1 MSLYQEMERVKK
13 MIQTSD
19 IITLILGI
27 VSLITACGTILLS
40 FRYNKLVQGQVEM
53 QIRERITNARIRYED
68 LTIRYN
74 EELNNDLI
82 ISVFESAKEEF
93 LNSYDEA
100 CQKYLDK
107 KVDKERF
114 KKSYF
119 VEIQSIV
126 KNDNFKEKYDSQST
140 DYKATVKV
148 YNEWFNLEK

>member
-1 MSLYQEMERVKK
+1 

>member
-1 MSLYQEMERVKK
+1 MIME
-13 MIQTSD
+13 TND

-27 VSLITACGTILLS
+27 ASIITACSTIVLS
-40 FRYNKLVQGQVEM
+40 FKYNKLVQAQVEM

-68 LTIRYN
+68 LIINYGNKLDN
-74 EELNNDLI
+74 EL
-82 ISVFESAKEEF
+82 VKGVYESTKEEF
-93 LNSYDEA
+93 LNAYDEA

-126 KNDNFKEKYDSQST
+126 KNENFKQKYDSQST
-140 DYKATVKV
+140 QYKATVKV
-148 YNEWFNLEK
+148 YNEWFDLEK

>member
-1 MSLYQEMERVKK
+1 
-13 MIQTSD
+13 MIQASD

-27 VSLITACGTILLS
+27 ASLITACGTILLS

-68 LTIRYN
+68 LTIQYN
-74 EELNNDLI
+74 EALNNDLI

-93 LNSYDEA
+93 LNAYDEA

>member
-1 MSLYQEMERVKK
+1 M
-13 MIQTSD
+13 QTND

-27 VSLITACGTILLS
+27 ASFITACGTLLLS
-40 FRYNKLVQGQVEM
+40 FKYNKLVQGQVEM

-68 LTIRYN
+68 IVIQQN
-74 EELNNDLI
+74 KNLNDPILKFVYD
-82 ISVFESAKEEF
+82 STKEEF
-93 LNSYDEA
+93 LNAYDEA

-119 VEIQSIV
+119 AEIQSIV

-140 DYKATVKV
+140 PYKATVKV
-148 YNEWFNLEK
+148 YNEWFDLEK

>member
-1 MSLYQEMERVKK
+1 MERVKK

-27 VSLITACGTILLS
+27 ASLVTACGTILLS

-68 LTIRYN
+68 LTIQYN

-107 KVDKERF
+107 KVYKERF

>member
-1 MSLYQEMERVKK
+1 MERVKK

>member
-1 MSLYQEMERVKK
+1 M
-13 MIQTSD
+13 QTND

-27 VSLITACGTILLS
+27 ASFITACGTLLLS
-40 FRYNKLVQGQVEM
+40 FKYNKLVQGQVEM

-68 LTIRYN
+68 IVIQQKEN
-74 EELNNDLI
+74 LNDPMLKFVYD
-82 ISVFESAKEEF
+82 STKEEF
-93 LNSYDEA
+93 LNAYDEA

-119 VEIQSIV
+119 TEIQSIV

-140 DYKATVKV
+140 PYKATVKV
-148 YNEWFNLEK
+148 YNEWFDLEK